1 MILLDSILVYLCI
14 NIVRIIIIQ
23 QEMLR
28 ITPLITTQ
36 KSDCAI
42 RNCPGPGLRSM
53 PCNIVFI
60 HVKMVM
66 DRPLNVTVMMV
77 RNVLDYGAV

>member
-1 MILLDSILVYLCI
+1 
-14 NIVRIIIIQ
+14 
-23 QEMLR
+23 MLR

-66 DRPLNVTVMMV
+66 DRHLNVTVMVV
-77 RNVLDYGAV
+77 RNVLDYVAV